1 MISLFLFF
9 TIKFYFS
16 DENKKHSFRM
26 INQIDNKIKNYSE
39 KLPVLKDD
47 TLDIIEY
54 IDQIDQ
60 KKKNKFNFLKLI
72 DKNE

>member
-1 MISLFLFF
+1 MISLFLFL

-26 INQIDNKIKNYSE
+26 MDQIDNKIKNYSE

-47 TLDIIEY
+47 TLNIIEY
-54 IDQIDQ
+54 IDHSDQ
-60 KKKNKFNFLKLI
+60 KKRNKFNFLKLI